1 MEFSQIVK
9 LQSDF
14 DAQHRSREVWDA
26 PITKDNIELLEHL
39 LVCLVGEIGECANIT
54 KKIVRGDIEYEDS
67 RPQLASELADSFI
80 YLIKICNQAGIDL
93 EHEFVERLN
102 YNQQRFKKYLIA
114 DKG

>member
-1 MEFSQIVK
+1 MEFSQILK

-14 DAQHRSREVWDA
+14 DAEHRSREVWNA
-26 PITKDNIELLEHL
+26 QITKDNLELLEHL

-80 YLIKICNQAGIDL
+80 YLIKICNQAGFDL
-93 EHEFVERLN
+93 ERGFLERLE
-102 YNQQRFKKYLIA
+102 YNRERFQKYSITKKI
-114 DKG
+114 